1 MKQTIIYCV
10 LAICFIVMMFGIIV
24 YYQTL
29 IGKIIVGISAII
41 ACIACILSD
50 DLLLKNDEDEEA

>member
-10 LAICFIVMMFGIIV
+10 LAICFITMMFGIIV

-29 IGKIIVGISAII
+29 IGKIIVGTSAII
-41 ACIACILSD
+41 ACIACVLSD
-50 DLLLKNDEDEEA
+50 DLLKDDEDEEA

>member
-1 MKQTIIYCV
+1 MWKEFNLWLSNMNV
-10 LAICFIVMMFGIIV
+10 
-24 YYQTL
+24 L

-50 DLLLKNDEDEEA
+50 DLLKDDEDEEA

>member
-10 LAICFIVMMFGIIV
+10 LAIGFITMMFGIIV

-50 DLLLKNDEDEEA
+50 DLLKDDEDEEA